1 MPWLNVFGFSA
12 GTLSTQCSPPWAS
25 ATSRLKIRRNVYF
38 PCLPCTWERLSS
50 ALCCPRSKMPCLSS
64 GGSCHFVAPPP
75 LHFEVS
81 TDHAHAPLILP
92 CALSGFILAL
102 CTCVSAF
109 KHPTFGVQYA
119 LMHTPPP
126 LHRTRTHHG
135 ARVCTSRKGSRTRHT
150 YTHNHGLNRYTRAK
164 SQALQQLRDFLRSR
178 DVNAALEKKIVKWVD
193 FDYGHKYDY
202 FNQISGDLWDRV
214 CASYDA
220 LQYMRAEQMKLVLT
234 SDHTH
239 TQRTHACMH
248 ACARARTHTHTHT
261 HTL

>member
-1 MPWLNVFGFSA
+1 MRTCEKDTASEHTKTRSSSDNAKIVFSPCMPWLNVFGFSA

-81 TDHAHAPLILP
+81 TDHAHAPLFLP

-126 LHRTRTHHG
+126 CTVHAHIMEHEFARLGKVHALVTLTRTTT
-135 ARVCTSRKGSRTRHT
+135 A
-150 YTHNHGLNRYTRAK
+150 
-164 SQALQQLRDFLRSR
+164 
-178 DVNAALEKKIVKWVD
+178 
-193 FDYGHKYDY
+193 
-202 FNQISGDLWDRV
+202 
-214 CASYDA
+214 
-220 LQYMRAEQMKLVLT
+220 
-234 SDHTH
+234 
-239 TQRTHACMH
+239 
-248 ACARARTHTHTHT
+248 
-261 HTL
+261 